1 MGKGAKAMTGGALI
15 AAISSKTGQKAKDVR
30 SVFTTLSGI
39 ATSEVSKTGKFVIPQ
54 VVMLKLKHKAARPA
68 GKRMMFGK
76 EVKVAAKKASK
87 VVKAFPVAALKGRLM
102 EALGSEAPVAL
113 LDPGGR
119 QLWSRHGSAFPVPP
133 RAPARG
139 AS

>member
-1 MGKGAKAMTGGALI
+1 MGVNPIPALTLFTSSSMVKAMKAMKGAKAMTGGALV
-15 AAISSKTGQKAKDVR
+15 AAISSKTGQKAKEVKA
-30 SVFTTLSGI
+30 VFTTLQGI

-87 VVKAFPVAALKGRLM
+87 VVKAFPASALKK
-102 EALGSEAPVAL
+102 SI
-113 LDPGGR
+113 
-119 QLWSRHGSAFPVPP
+119 
-133 RAPARG
+133 
-139 AS
+139 